1 MSNEMTTNIVNASD
15 VPSTSRAPAN
25 SVLHGGNKVYKK
37 RRVVN
42 RIMLTLS
49 LITLIFGLFWLFW
62 IIGTLL
68 VKGGGSLSLDLF
80 IESTPG
86 PGSQGGL
93 ANAIVGSVMISAV
106 ATLIGTPIGILAG
119 TYLAEYGNRGWLAPA
134 TRFLN
139 DVLLSAPSIVIGLF
153 IYAVYVS
160 QTGHYSGWAGSF
172 ALAIIVIPVVVR
184 TTDNMLLLIPNS
196 LREAAV
202 ALGCPKYRMIMSIC
216 YRAALSGIITGVL
229 LAVARILGET
239 APLLFTA
246 LNNQFMSWDMNSPM
260 ANLPVTIYQFAA
272 SPFDDWNQLAWA
284 GATLITLLVLTL
296 NIIARLVTR
305 SK

>member
-1 MSNEMTTNIVNASD
+1 MSSTVSTAS
-15 VPSTSRAPAN
+15 PKPLE
-25 SVLHGGNKVYKK
+25 SVLHNGNKIYRK
-37 RRVVN
+37 RRTVN
-42 RIMLTLS
+42 RVMLTLS
-49 LITLIFGLFWLFW
+49 LITLAFGLFWLFW

-68 VKGGGSLSLDLF
+68 IKGGGSLSFDLF
-80 IESTPG
+80 VESTPG
-86 PGSQGGL
+86 PGGQGGL
-93 ANAIVGSVMISAV
+93 ANAIIGSVMMSAV
-106 ATLIGTPIGILAG
+106 ATAIGTPIGILAG
-119 TYLAEYGNRGWLAPA
+119 TYLAEYGDRGWLAPA

-153 IYAVYVS
+153 IYSIYVS
-160 QTGHYSGWAGSF
+160 QLGHYSGWAGSL
-172 ALAIIVIPVVVR
+172 ALAILVIPVVVR

-202 ALGCPKYRMIMSIC
+202 ALGCPKYRMILSIC

-229 LAVARILGET
+229 LAIARILGET

-246 LNNQFMSWDMNSPM
+246 LNNQFMSWNMNQPM

-284 GATLITLLVLTL
+284 GATFITLLVLGL
-296 NIIARLVTR
+296 NIVARLVTR

>member
-1 MSNEMTTNIVNASD
+1 MTSNV
-15 VPSTSRAPAN
+15 STVSPKSVE
-25 SVLHGGNKVYKK
+25 SVLHNGNKVYQK
-37 RRVVN
+37 RRVLN

-49 LITLIFGLFWLFW
+49 FLTLIFGLFWLFW
-62 IIGTLL
+62 IIGTLV
-68 VKGGGSLSLDLF
+68 VKGGSSITLDLF

-86 PGSQGGL
+86 PGGQGGL
-93 ANAIVGSVMISAV
+93 ANAIVGSVMMSIV
-106 ATLIGTPIGILAG
+106 AIIIGTPIGILAG
-119 TYLAEYGNRGWLAPA
+119 TYLAEYGDRGWLAPA

-153 IYAVYVS
+153 IYAIYVS
-160 QTGHYSGWAGSF
+160 QIGHYSGWAGAF

-202 ALGCPKYRMIMSIC
+202 ALGCPKYRMVLSIC

-246 LNNQFMSWDMNSPM
+246 LNNQFMSWNMNKPM

-284 GATLITLLVLTL
+284 GATFITLLVLGL
-296 NIIARLVTR
+296 NIVARLVTR